1 MLSGTFIYNSNNFS
15 VPINAYNL
23 YDRVISLSDYLDSN
37 YKNKKIIITR
47 DLISQLHQYNA
58 TIPMYYG
65 RWEYSMYIED
75 ILGCGD
81 FDVINEYMAGVNTN
95 GVDLIIIEQN
105 DFYKYW
111 LNATGWYVCDE
122 YAGYDIYCP
131 ADDGWII
138 ANYVDESGNQG
149 MFYTVFNHLASRLS
163 W

>member
-23 YDRVISLSDYLDSN
+23 YDRVTSLSDYLDSN

-75 ILGCGD
+75 ILCCGD

-111 LNATGWYVCDE
+111 LNDTGWYVCDE